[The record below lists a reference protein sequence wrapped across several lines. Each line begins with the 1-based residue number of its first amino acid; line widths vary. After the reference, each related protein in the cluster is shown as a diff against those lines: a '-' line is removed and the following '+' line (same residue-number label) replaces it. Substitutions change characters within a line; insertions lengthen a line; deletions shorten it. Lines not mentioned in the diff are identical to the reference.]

1 MIRAAL
7 TGFAQV
13 LDRPSTVILD
23 LLLSDDNK
31 SKIISLSLDY
41 PSASSVSRSSTHPPI
56 IDIMSSWRV
65 LDSGTPALSS

>member
-1 MIRAAL
+1 VIRAAL

-41 PSASSVSRSSTHPPI
+41 PSASSVSRSSTPSADNRHY
-56 IDIMSSWRV
+56 V
-65 LDSGTPALSS
+65 KLEVFHSGASALSS